1 MPIEPPLPRDE
12 QLIRQLLI
20 LCELPQ
26 GDITPGHLRHFL
38 VLKEEGQVIGVVGV
52 EVLGRLGLLRS
63 LAVDPRYRRR
73 GFASHL
79 AERAEEC
86 AASLK
91 IEALYLLTT
100 AQRERNP

>member
-1 MPIEPPLPRDE
+1 MECNHEVI
-12 QLIRQLLI
+12 IFLLWNF
-20 LCELPQ
+20 LFQ
-26 GDITPGHLRHFL
+26 WRTPSVRRKTRRKNF
-38 VLKEEGQVIGVVGV
+38 
-52 EVLGRLGLLRS
+52 S
-63 LAVDPRYRRR
+63 RYRRR